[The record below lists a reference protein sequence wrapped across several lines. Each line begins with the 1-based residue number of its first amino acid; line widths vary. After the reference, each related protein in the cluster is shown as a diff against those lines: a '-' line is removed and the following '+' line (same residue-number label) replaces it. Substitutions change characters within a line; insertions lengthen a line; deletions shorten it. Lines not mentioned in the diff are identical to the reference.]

1 MTATWEPVRLLDVRP
16 EIDTDFKVEKDV
28 EAEDPLE
35 LVGVT
40 YPTDREADTIAAR
53 CFVEEYAMVGW
64 RADDI
69 AALFTSSEYA
79 ALYRMFSAYGFGFVH
94 EAIASVFPDQR
105 RA

>member
-1 MTATWEPVRLLDVRP
+1 MTSWEPVRLLSVRSEP
-16 EIDTDFKVEKDV
+16 PAEFKLEKEV

-40 YPTDREADTIAAR
+40 YPTDRESDTIAAR
-53 CFVEEYAMVGW
+53 CFVEEYAMIGW

-69 AALFTSSEYA
+69 AALFTSPEYA
-79 ALYRMFSAYGFGFVH
+79 ALYRMFSVYGFGFVQ

-105 RA
+105 SF